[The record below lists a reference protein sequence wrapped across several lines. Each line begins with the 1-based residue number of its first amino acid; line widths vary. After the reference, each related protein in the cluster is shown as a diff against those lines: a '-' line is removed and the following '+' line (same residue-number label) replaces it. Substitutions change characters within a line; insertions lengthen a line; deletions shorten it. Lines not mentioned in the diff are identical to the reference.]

1 MTGTAGSTGEAPT
14 EPPGSF
20 VAAFQD
26 RETATL
32 TTLEEIDAALLVGD
46 GREAR
51 ERTRALAEHSYGAF
65 ITVCLSLNGVEAFFE
80 DVADQL
86 GEATADRLRGLRAE
100 YDQLATAFRLV
111 RDEVDRG
118 RQNPVTNLGY
128 SGAYRESEA
137 VPMVRYRLH
146 SGAVELLEGR
156 ESPAEVLQLAVLL
169 ADATTETLAEAVA
182 HDDPVNTDELSALID
197 RRDELERR
205 LLDLE
210 DHLDDL
216 RQQPVEE

>member
-1 MTGTAGSTGEAPT
+1 MTGTAGPTGEAPT

-26 RETATL
+26 REGATL
-32 TTLEEIDAALLVGD
+32 STLEEIDAALLVGD
-46 GREAR
+46 AREAR
-51 ERTRALAEHSYGAF
+51 ERIRDLAEHSYGAF

-86 GEATADRLRGLRAE
+86 DEATADRLRRLRAE
-100 YDQLATAFRLV
+100 YDQLATAFRIV

-118 RQNPVTNLGY
+118 RQNPVTNLGF

-137 VPMVRYRLH
+137 VPLVRYQLH

-156 ESPAEVLQLAVLL
+156 ESPAEVLQVAAMLVG
-169 ADATTETLAEAVA
+169 ATTETLEEAVA
-182 HDDPVNTDELSALID
+182 PDDPVNTDARSALID
-197 RRDELERR
+197 RRGGLGRR